1 MLRSEQITRLKE
13 RTWQWEAKE
22 AIDKALDENQ
32 KLFAIN
38 ACVGSG
44 KTNVAFE
51 AMISFIEKFNPE
63 KSVQVFICPRLS
75 LCDQQLSEMK
85 EYITT
90 AGIEG
95 NFVLLNSSNCNE
107 SFEHLSVKDGN
118 LNPLS
123 PENKHVFVVACDASI
138 WGGKKVEAKIRFNRF
153 KKFLENEKKLGR
165 SIGVITYDEAHNY
178 KGNGDALKYEID
190 KFSNLFK
197 ISLFMSGTPAQYQFD
212 IFKETTN
219 KALCSVAT
227 AGANNWICKPT
238 LNLVYDKEPDLATK
252 EIQLFKSE
260 VEMIVKNETKRFE
273 QYEGKYPRILICSNG
288 IDPITD
294 IKNKIEGVHVFA
306 IHSYKQGNEKNRFI
320 DATSTING
328 KKVTKETI
336 LSMLDALDNNDL
348 DFRVEDSG
356 NTFVAKDFLDKPL
369 VVFQVDTISE
379 GVNVK
384 SFSAVY
390 ISTHSGQK
398 QVQQSGR
405 VLRNSNYPVNKN
417 QNDLAQVYVGVDNAY
432 EIASLMLALQ
442 EYSLGDETPWT
453 SWLKLGDIYES
464 SGAVNSDEP
473 PEFKKTHAIEAQ
485 IDIET
490 LFKMEFNNNKVFKNF
505 DKVDLSEE
513 ELNDLQELWD
523 FYSSKSHACST
534 GFSATSIKKQIDD
547 KKAKPSSEKEELE
560 ATEEIDDSNEEE
572 STNDTAAKI
581 EESKDVEKEEKTNK
595 QSFKEMITYYIK
607 QVQKNRV
614 GENLNRYYNEDR
626 AGFIGL
632 IVEDKKIASLLTKVF
647 AKRNIQC

>member
-1 MLRSEQITRLKE
+1 MARLDQVNRLKE

-95 NFVLLNSSNCNE
+95 NFVLLNSSSNNNG
-107 SFEHLSVKDGN
+107 FEHLSVKDGN

-165 SIGVITYDEAHNY
+165 SIGVIAYDEAHNY
-178 KGNGDALKYEID
+178 KGNGDVLKSEID
-190 KFSNLFK
+190 VLSKLFT
-197 ISLFMSGTPAQYQFD
+197 ISLFMSGTPAKYQFD
-212 IFKETTN
+212 IFNSTAN
-219 KALCSVAT
+219 NALCSVAT
-227 AGANNWICKPT
+227 AGANGWICKPT
-238 LNLVYDKEPDLATK
+238 LNLVYDKKPDLTTK

-260 VEMIVKNETKRFE
+260 VEMIIKNETKRFE
-273 QYEGKYPRILICSNG
+273 QYESKYPRILICSNG

-306 IHSYKQGNEKNRFI
+306 IHTCKKGSEKNKFVN
-320 DATSTING
+320 ATSTING
-328 KKVTKETI
+328 KDVEKSTI

-348 DFRVEDSG
+348 DFEVDG
-356 NTFVAKDFLDKPL
+356 FIAKDFLDKPL

-398 QVQQSGR
+398 QVQQIGR
-405 VLRNSNYPVNKN
+405 VLRNSNFPVNKN
-417 QNDLAQVYVGVDNAY
+417 QNELAQVYVGVDNAY
-432 EIASLMLALQ
+432 EVAELMLTLQ
-442 EYSLGDETPWT
+442 EYSLGDEEPWT

-464 SGAVNSDEP
+464 SGAVNSEES
-473 PEFKKTHAIEAQ
+473 PEFRKTHSIEAQ
-485 IDIET
+485 IDIES

-505 DKVDLSEE
+505 DKVDLSDE
-513 ELNDLQELWD
+513 ELDDLQGLWG
-523 FYSSKSHACST
+523 FFSSKSQACNV
-534 GFSATSIKKQIDD
+534 GFSATSIKKQIED
-547 KKAKPSSEKEELE
+547 KKAKPSSEKEENRV
-560 ATEEIDDSNEEE
+560 DSETSKE
-572 STNDTAAKI
+572 SSVK
-581 EESKDVEKEEKTNK
+581 EVESKNTDDEGKTNK
-595 QSFKEMITYYIK
+595 QSFKEMITYYIR
-607 QVQKNRV
+607 QIQKNRAS
-614 GENLNRYYNEDR
+614 ENLNKYYNADR
-626 AGFIGL
+626 EGFINL
-632 IVEDKKIASLLTKVF
+632 IVEDEKIASLLTKVF

>member
-1 MLRSEQITRLKE
+1 MTRQDQINRLKE

-90 AGIEG
+90 AGIKG

-153 KKFLENEKKLGR
+153 KKFLENEKSLDR
-165 SIGVITYDEAHNY
+165 SIGVIAYDEAHNY
-178 KGNGDALKYEID
+178 KGNGDALKSEID
-190 KFSNLFK
+190 KLSKLFT

-212 IFKETTN
+212 IFKKTTN

-227 AGANNWICKPT
+227 AGVNGWICKPT
-238 LNLVYDKEPDLATK
+238 LNLVYDKDPDLSTK

-260 VEMIVKNETKRFE
+260 VEMIIKNETKRFE

-306 IHSYKQGNEKNRFI
+306 IHSYKQGNEKNKFV

-398 QVQQSGR
+398 QVQQIGR
-405 VLRNSNYPVNKN
+405 VLRNSNFPVNKN
-417 QNDLAQVYVGVDNAY
+417 QNELAQVYVGVDNAY
-432 EIASLMLALQ
+432 EVAELMLTLQ

-473 PEFKKTHAIEAQ
+473 PEFRKTHAIEAQ

-505 DKVDLSEE
+505 DKVDLSDE
-513 ELNDLQELWD
+513 ELTDLQELWD
-523 FYSSKSHACST
+523 FYSSKSHACSA

-547 KKAKPSSEKEELE
+547 KKAKSSVEKDEERDESRSEGETPKE
-560 ATEEIDDSNEEE
+560 AKD
-572 STNDTAAKI
+572 
-581 EESKDVEKEEKTNK
+581 EESKNTNDEKTNK

-614 GENLNRYYNEDR
+614 GENLNKYYNEDR
-626 AGFIGL
+626 EGFISL
-632 IVEDKKIASLLTKVF
+632 IVEDEKIANLLTKVF

>member
-1 MLRSEQITRLKE
+1 
-13 RTWQWEAKE
+13 
-22 AIDKALDENQ
+22 
-32 KLFAIN
+32 
-38 ACVGSG
+38 
-44 KTNVAFE
+44 
-51 AMISFIEKFNPE
+51 
-63 KSVQVFICPRLS
+63 
-75 LCDQQLSEMK
+75 
-85 EYITT
+85 
-90 AGIEG
+90 
-95 NFVLLNSSNCNE
+95 
-107 SFEHLSVKDGN
+107 
-118 LNPLS
+118 
-123 PENKHVFVVACDASI
+123 
-138 WGGKKVEAKIRFNRF
+138 
-153 KKFLENEKKLGR
+153 
-165 SIGVITYDEAHNY
+165 
-178 KGNGDALKYEID
+178 
-190 KFSNLFK
+190 
-197 ISLFMSGTPAQYQFD
+197 MSGTSAQYQFD

-227 AGANNWICKPT
+227 AGANGWICKPT

-260 VEMIVKNETKRFE
+260 VEMIIKNETKRFE

-306 IHSYKQGNEKNRFI
+306 IHSYKQGNEKNRFV

-328 KKVTKETI
+328 KGVEKSTI

-348 DFRVEDSG
+348 NFEVDGFI
-356 NTFVAKDFLDKPL
+356 AKDFLDKPL

-398 QVQQSGR
+398 QVQQIGR

-464 SGAVNSDEP
+464 SGAVSGDEP

-490 LFKMEFNNNKVFKNF
+490 LFKMEFNNNKVFKSFN
-505 DKVDLSEE
+505 KVDLSEE

-523 FYSSKSHACST
+523 FYSSKSHARST
-534 GFSATSIKKQIDD
+534 GFSAASIKKQIDD
-547 KKAKPSSEKEELE
+547 KKAKPSSEKEDSE
-560 ATEEIDDSNEEE
+560 ATEDTEDSNEKE
-572 STNDTAAKI
+572 TTKDAATKT

-626 AGFIGL
+626 AGFINL
-632 IVEDKKIASLLTKVF
+632 IVEDKKIANLLTKVF

>member
-1 MLRSEQITRLKE
+1 MTRQEQINRLKE

-22 AIDKALDENQ
+22 AIDKALDKNQ

-85 EYITT
+85 DYIET
-90 AGIEG
+90 AGIKG
-95 NFVLLNSSNCNE
+95 DFVLLNSSNNNKG
-107 SFEHLSVKDGN
+107 FEHLSMKGGI
-118 LNPLS
+118 LNS

-138 WGGKKVEAKIRFNRF
+138 WGGKKDEAKIRFSRF

-165 SIGVITYDEAHNY
+165 SIGVIAYDEAHNY
-178 KGNGDALKYEID
+178 KGNGDALKSEID
-190 KFSNLFK
+190 KLSKLFK
-197 ISLFMSGTPAQYQFD
+197 ISLFMSGTPAKYQFD
-212 IFKETTN
+212 IFNSTTN
-219 KALCSVAT
+219 NALCSVAT
-227 AGANNWICKPT
+227 AGANGWICKPT
-238 LNLVYDKEPDLATK
+238 LNLVYDREPSLDTK

-260 VEMIVKNETKRFE
+260 VEMIIKNETKRFE
-273 QYEGKYPRILICSNG
+273 QYEGKYPRILICASG

-294 IKNKIEGVHVFA
+294 IKDKIKGVHVFA
-306 IHSYKQGNEKNRFI
+306 IHTYKKGSEKNKSV

-328 KKVTKETI
+328 KVVEKSTI

-348 DFRVEDSG
+348 NFEVKDS
-356 NTFVAKDFLDKPL
+356 NNLFTAKDFLDKPL

-398 QVQQSGR
+398 QVQQIGR
-405 VLRNSNYPVNKN
+405 VLRNSNFPVNKN
-417 QNDLAQVYVGVDNAY
+417 QNELAQVYVGVNNAS
-432 EIASLMLALQ
+432 EVAELMLTLQ
-442 EYSLGDETPWT
+442 EYSLGDEEPWK

-464 SGAVNSDEP
+464 SGAVKSDEP

-490 LFKMEFNNNKVFKNF
+490 LFKMEFNNNKVFKSF

-513 ELNDLQELWD
+513 ELSDLQSLWD
-523 FYSSKSHACST
+523 FYSSKSFT
-534 GFSATSIKKQIDD
+534 NNKGFSVTAIKKQIED
-547 KKAKPSSEKEELE
+547 KKAKPSSEVEELE
-560 ATEEIDDSNEEE
+560 ATENVEDLNEEKPTRDVVTKTE
-572 STNDTAAKI
+572 
-581 EESKDVEKEEKTNK
+581 DVEKEEKSNK
-595 QSFKEMITYYIK
+595 LSFKEMITYYIK
-607 QVQKNRV
+607 QIQKNRAS
-614 GENLNRYYNEDR
+614 ETLSKYYNEDR
-626 AGFIGL
+626 AGFISL
-632 IVEDKKIASLLTKVF
+632 IVEDEKIADILTKVF
-647 AKRNIQC
+647 VKRNIQC

>member
-1 MLRSEQITRLKE
+1 MLRSEQIARLKE

-22 AIDKALDENQ
+22 SAEKALDENQ
-32 KLFAIN
+32 RLFAIN

-63 KSVQVFICPRLS
+63 KSVHLFVCPRLS
-75 LCDQQLSEMK
+75 LCDQQLSDMK
-85 EYITT
+85 EYITS

-95 NFVLLNSSNCNE
+95 SFVLLNSSNRNKNL
-107 SFEHLSVKDGN
+107 EHLTVKAGVV
-118 LNPLS
+118 NPLS
-123 PENKHVFVVACDASI
+123 PENRHVFIVACDASI
-138 WGGKKVEAKIRFNRF
+138 WGDKKGKEERIRFNRF

-165 SIGVITYDEAHNY
+165 SVGVVAYDEAHNY
-178 KGNGDALKYEID
+178 KGNENKLKPEID
-190 KFSNLFK
+190 KLSKLFR

-212 IFKETTN
+212 IFKENTN

-227 AGANNWICKPT
+227 AGENGWICKPT
-238 LNLVYDKEPDLATK
+238 LNLVYDKAPDLSTK

-260 VEMIVKNETKRFE
+260 VEMIIKNETKRFE

-306 IHSYKQGNEKNRFI
+306 IHSIKAGNEKNKFVE
-320 DATSTING
+320 ATPTING
-328 KKVTKETI
+328 KAVEKETI
-336 LSMLDALDNNDL
+336 LDMLDALDNNDL
-348 DFRVEDSG
+348 EFEAEG
-356 NTFVAKDFLDKPL
+356 FMAKDFLDKPL

-398 QVQQSGR
+398 QVQQIGR
-405 VLRNSNYPVNKN
+405 VLRNSNFPVNKN

-432 EIASLMLALQ
+432 EVASLMLALQ

-464 SGAVNSDEP
+464 SGSVDSEEA

-490 LFKMEFNNNKVFKNF
+490 LFKMEFNNNKVFKEF
-505 DKVDLSEE
+505 DKVDLSDEE
-513 ELNDLQELWD
+513 IEEYQELWD
-523 FYSSKSHACST
+523 FYSLGNHSHST
-534 GFSATSIKKQIDD
+534 GFSTAAIKKQIEN
-547 KKAKPSSEKEELE
+547 KKAKPTTSENKTEGETKPEKDEVTENPRTGSGEEAEKESG
-560 ATEEIDDSNEEE
+560 DQG
-572 STNDTAAKI
+572 
-581 EESKDVEKEEKTNK
+581 KTNK
-595 QSFKEMITYYIK
+595 QSFREMITYYIK
-607 QVQKNRV
+607 QIQKNRV
-614 GENLNRYYNEDR
+614 SESLNKYYNEDR
-626 AGFIGL
+626 PGFVNL
-632 IVEDKKIASLLTKVF
+632 IVEDEKIANLLMKVF

>member
-1 MLRSEQITRLKE
+1 MTRQDQINRLKE

-95 NFVLLNSSNCNE
+95 NFVLLNSSNCKE

-118 LNPLS
+118 LNPLP
-123 PENKHVFVVACDASI
+123 PENTHVFVVACDASI
-138 WGGKKVEAKIRFNRF
+138 WGGKKGEAKVRFGRF

-165 SIGVITYDEAHNY
+165 SIGVIAYDEAHNY
-178 KGNGDALKYEID
+178 KGNGDALKSEID
-190 KFSNLFK
+190 KLSKLFT
-197 ISLFMSGTPAQYQFD
+197 ISLFMSGTPAKYQFD
-212 IFKETTN
+212 IFNSTAN

-238 LNLVYDKEPDLATK
+238 LNLVYDKEPDLTTK

-260 VEMIVKNETKRFE
+260 VEMIIKNETKRFE

-294 IKNKIEGVHVFA
+294 IKNKIKDVHVFA
-306 IHSYKQGNEKNRFI
+306 IHTCKKGSEKNKFV

-328 KKVTKETI
+328 KEVEKSTI

-348 DFRVEDSG
+348 NFEVDGFI
-356 NTFVAKDFLDKPL
+356 AKDFLDKPL

-384 SFSAVY
+384 SFSTVY

-398 QVQQSGR
+398 QVQQIGR
-405 VLRNSNYPVNKN
+405 VLRNSNFPVNKN
-417 QNDLAQVYVGVDNAY
+417 QNELAQVYVGVDNAY
-432 EIASLMLALQ
+432 EVAELMLTLQ
-442 EYSLGDETPWT
+442 EYSLGDEEPWK

-464 SGAVNSDEP
+464 SGAVNSEEP
-473 PEFKKTHAIEAQ
+473 PEFRKTHAIEAQ

-505 DKVDLSEE
+505 DKVDLSDE
-513 ELNDLQELWD
+513 ELDDLQELWG
-523 FYSSKSHACST
+523 FFSSKSQARNV
-534 GFSATSIKKQIDD
+534 GFSATSIKKQIED
-547 KKAKPSSEKEELE
+547 KKAKPSSEKEIAEGVE
-560 ATEEIDDSNEEE
+560 GSDKKE
-572 STNDTAAKI
+572 ST
-581 EESKDVEKEEKTNK
+581 KDVVVKTDDEGKTNK
-595 QSFKEMITYYIK
+595 QSFKEMITYYIR
-607 QVQKNRV
+607 QIQENRAS
-614 GENLNRYYNEDR
+614 ESLNKYYNEDR
-626 AGFIGL
+626 EGFISL
-632 IVEDKKIASLLTKVF
+632 IVEDEKIANLLTKVF

>member
-1 MLRSEQITRLKE
+1 MARLDQVNRLKE

-123 PENKHVFVVACDASI
+123 SENKHVFVVACDASI

-165 SIGVITYDEAHNY
+165 SIGVIAYDEAHNY
-178 KGNGDALKYEID
+178 KGNGEALKYEID
-190 KFSNLFK
+190 KFSKLFK
-197 ISLFMSGTPAQYQFD
+197 ISLFMSGTPARYQFD
-212 IFKETTN
+212 IFKKTTN

-260 VEMIVKNETKRFE
+260 VEMIIKNETKRFE

-306 IHSYKQGNEKNRFI
+306 IHSYKQGNEKNKFVV
-320 DATSTING
+320 ATSTING
-328 KKVTKETI
+328 KEVEKSTI

-348 DFRVEDSG
+348 DFEVDG
-356 NTFVAKDFLDKPL
+356 FIAKDFLDKPL

-398 QVQQSGR
+398 QVQQIGR

-513 ELNDLQELWD
+513 EFNDLQELWD
-523 FYSSKSHACST
+523 FYSSKSRASST

-547 KKAKPSSEKEELE
+547 KKAKPSSEKEIAEGVE
-560 ATEEIDDSNEEE
+560 GSDKKE
-572 STNDTAAKI
+572 ST
-581 EESKDVEKEEKTNK
+581 KDVVVKTDDEGKTNK
-595 QSFKEMITYYIK
+595 QSFKEMITYYIR
-607 QVQKNRV
+607 QIQKNRAS
-614 GENLNRYYNEDR
+614 ENLNRYYNEDR
-626 AGFIGL
+626 AGFINL
-632 IVEDKKIASLLTKVF
+632 IVEDKKIANLLTKVF
-647 AKRNIQC
+647 TKRNIQC